1 MKRFAFVAILAA
13 ILAAAATAAYA
24 DDALQITDMRGL
36 VEPGGV
42 TGYITGIATN
52 TSGKR
57 IDSATVT
64 IQLLD
69 ANGAI
74 IGTTSASTAAIAP
87 GQQWKFRAPTT
98 MTYERSVVA
107 TVTTH

>member
-1 MKRFAFVAILAA
+1 MKRFALAA
-13 ILAAAATAAYA
+13 ILAVAATAALA
-24 DDALQITDMRGL
+24 DDALQITDLRGAI
-36 VEPGGV
+36 EPGGV

-57 IDSATVT
+57 IEDATIA

-98 MTYERSVVA
+98 MTYERSVIA